1 MTIVNGICP
10 NCKTVN
16 AVESNT
22 KSSTC
27 TKCKKSFFT
36 EQAIATWDAA
46 FAVTLRRAND
56 PAIKNDITFNLVHY
70 GDLRVLANDGEL
82 ILLVAEQTFEIPVMI
97 TYRKTTF
104 EGVLTGTGDG
114 KDIEITW
121 AASASEPQLGHIVS
135 TTNPTVRL
143 VERPGAAT
151 SQKLNQ
157 ESI

>member
-1 MTIVNGICP
+1 MALSNGICP

-16 AVESNT
+16 AVESNAE
-22 KSSTC
+22 SSVC
-27 TKCKKSFFT
+27 TNCKKTFFT
-36 EQAIATWDAA
+36 AQAIATWDAA
-46 FAVTLRRAND
+46 FAVILKRTND
-56 PAIKNDITFNLVHY
+56 PAIKNNVTFNLVHY

-121 AASASEPQLGHIVS
+121 AASTSEPQLGHIVS
-135 TTNPTVRL
+135 STNPTVRFE
-143 VERPGAAT
+143 ERPGAAT
-151 SQKLNQ
+151 SQRLNQ
-157 ESI
+157 E